1 MAAVTALEPD
11 RRGSGGIRV
20 HVDGV
25 SLALVAPEDVKS
37 LAVGTP
43 LTPAAIARL
52 EQRAEVFAGRLVALR
67 ILSYRSLPS
76 REIVRRLV
84 RKGHAPQAAEEAVGA
99 LVQAGL
105 IDDAEFAR
113 HYARTRARRLRH
125 GPARL
130 AKDLRRL
137 GIGLREAEEA
147 VKSALEQDGVD
158 PVALLRE
165 AAQKKL
171 QTLRDLDPQA
181 RRRRLKV
188 YLLRHGFAAADV
200 IEVVK
205 EAVAG

>member
-67 ILSYRSLPS
+67 ILAYRSLPS